1 VEFPLRRSEFAARWP
16 ESYSQRQNRAEG
28 KVTRLER
35 YPELADFYNENDAF
49 VPTNKDRNEYK
60 DFLEKLRPWERST
73 FERAVKAGEYVYFVD
88 FKNIGGLVTPL
99 PLTLNY
105 ADGSSEDYL
114 VPAEV
119 WRYNAVEVTKLFIR
133 DKRITSIELDRNHL
147 IADADKSN
155 NVTPRRIAQSR
166 IELFRARDSGRNQML
181 DALAELKGKAKSEG
195 SDAPSAEDK
204 PLPLIPAAPTP

>member
-1 VEFPLRRSEFAARWP
+1 M
-16 ESYSQRQNRAEG
+16 
-28 KVTRLER
+28 
-35 YPELADFYNENDAF
+35 
-49 VPTNKDRNEYK
+49 
-60 DFLEKLRPWERST
+60 
-73 FERAVKAGEYVYFVD
+73 KAGEYVYFVD
-88 FKNIGGLVTPL
+88 FRNVGGLVTPL

-133 DKRITSIELDRNHL
+133 NKRITSIELDRNHL
-147 IADADKSN
+147 IADADKTN

-181 DALAELKGKAKSEG
+181 DALAELKTKGKSGDEG
-195 SDAPSAEDK
+195 KTEEKA
-204 PLPLIPAAPTP
+204 LPLAPAQP